1 MINKVYINANKDTIW
16 QKYTDQLYDK
26 YITHS
31 TTQGGGY
38 LFVVPEEHFL
48 TIGEDKVISDEETR
62 DLIVLIDCDSP
73 REVEDIRTQIFNGLK
88 NSNPELFES
97 HVYPINSI
105 EEDSTN
111 FAIGFR
117 SPVYPILNIVDTG
130 DLAKSEKILDSEY
143 KDRITIL
150 YLKED
155 WDDPINN
162 KLFKYH
168 TTIKIMDSGDTDRF
182 FDRFESQFK
191 GSRWRIVKN
200 EYDIV
205 NKDGIDILEVDTILP
220 PFIGFIDEVKEFLDP
235 ELNKYDIT
243 ITCES
248 DDDAAKL
255 GNSIYYQLV
264 GRYEYVN
271 NQVILNITNNVVS
284 LIIGNDTSI
293 EPLIFFT
300 K

>member
-1 MINKVYINANKDTIW
+1 MINKVYINTNKDTIW
-16 QKYTDQLYDK
+16 QKYSDQLYNK

-31 TTQGGGY
+31 ATQGGGY

-48 TIGEDKVISDEETR
+48 TIGEDEVILDEETR
-62 DLIVLIDCDSP
+62 DLIVLIECDSSG
-73 REVEDIRTQIFNGLK
+73 EVETIRNQIFTGLK
-88 NSNPELFES
+88 NSNPKLFES

-105 EEDSTN
+105 EEDSSN

-117 SPVYPILNIVDTG
+117 YPVYPILNIVDIG
-130 DLAKSEKILDSEY
+130 DLAKSKKILDSEY
-143 KDRITIL
+143 KDRVIGL

-155 WDDPINN
+155 WNYPVDN

-168 TTIKIMDSGDTDRF
+168 TTVKIMDRNNTDTF
-182 FDRFESQFK
+182 FNRFESQFK
-191 GSRWRIVKN
+191 GSRWRIIEN
-200 EYDIV
+200 EYDIIS
-205 NKDGIDILEVDTILP
+205 KDGIDILEVDTILP
-220 PFIGFIDEVKEFLDP
+220 PFIGFIDEVKVIDP
-235 ELNKYDIT
+235 ESNKYEIT
-243 ITCES
+243 ITCKS
-248 DDDAAKL
+248 DYDAAKL
-255 GNSIYYQLV
+255 GSSIYYQLV

-284 LIIGNDTSI
+284 LVIGNDTAI